1 MCEMGSF
8 STELGKLDSRPTFA
22 LRRKQTLSAVALAFR
37 WLDGGRVVEGEMFD
51 SEAGAARAFQSD
63 ALVHNT
69 LRPVTING
77 NFGGEA
83 ANKARCSGCRRHVS
97 EEICT

>member
-8 STELGKLDSRPTFA
+8 STELAKLDSRPTFA

-37 WLDGGRVVEGEMFD
+37 WLDGARVVEGEMFD
-51 SEAGAARAFQSD
+51 SEAGPARAFQND
-63 ALVHNT
+63 ALV
-69 LRPVTING
+69 R
-77 NFGGEA
+77 EA
-83 ANKARCSGCRRHVS
+83 ANKARSSGCRRHVS